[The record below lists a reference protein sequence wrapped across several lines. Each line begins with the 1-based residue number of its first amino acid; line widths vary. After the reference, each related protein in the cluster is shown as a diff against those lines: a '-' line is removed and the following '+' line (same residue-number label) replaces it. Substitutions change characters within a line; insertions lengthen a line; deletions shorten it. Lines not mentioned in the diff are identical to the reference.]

1 MCISSNTSEG
11 SQVSGVSELLITDDK
26 KYEVRYRND
35 CCWPQHCKQ
44 KFGGLWVTHTVFMC
58 PIVLFMYIFTQQEL
72 IATNDFYQDLML
84 LDVKCSQWM
93 LGKSER

>member
-1 MCISSNTSEG
+1 
-11 SQVSGVSELLITDDK
+11 
-26 KYEVRYRND
+26 
-35 CCWPQHCKQ
+35 
-44 KFGGLWVTHTVFMC
+44 MC

-84 LDVKCSQWM
+84 LDVKCSHWM